1 MSLVT
6 ARTPQARTRGQALY
20 TALFYRRSSWG
31 NLLFVLPA
39 LALFGAFI
47 FYPVVTVFYLS
58 WFRWDGLSGARVFVG
73 LTNFGNVV
81 LHDPI
86 FYVTL
91 RNTLIYLLVGSTPCI
106 LGGFVLACLLRR
118 QSRITRFLR
127 SVVFVPYVVP
137 AVVVAQIWAWILQP
151 DYGTLNSLLRALGHP
166 EWGLVWL
173 GDAAL
178 AMPVASLIA
187 AWAGLGLTTV
197 VYLAGIGQIPD
208 DIFDVMTLDGAG
220 WLRQMRAVLFPL
232 LARQTITLTILS
244 VTNALREFTFL
255 YVLTEG
261 GPDHQ
266 SELPSLHIFDVAFNL
281 YQQGYASALAT
292 VLFVLTLLV
301 TAGQLLYYRRVTN
314 F

>member
-1 MSLVT
+1 MAIST
-6 ARTPQARTRGQALY
+6 APREQARARGRALQA
-20 TALFYRRSSWG
+20 ALFYRRSSWG

-39 LALFGAFI
+39 LLLFGAFI
-47 FYPVVTVFYLS
+47 FYPVAAVFYLS
-58 WFRWDGLSGARVFVG
+58 WFRWDGLSGPRVFVG
-73 LTNFGNVV
+73 LANFGDV
-81 LHDPI
+81 LLNDPI

-91 RNTLIYLLVGSTPCI
+91 RNTLIYLLVGSAPCI
-106 LGGFVLACLLRR
+106 LGGFVLACALRR
-118 QSRITRFLR
+118 QGRINRLLR
-127 SVVFVPYVVP
+127 SIVFLPYVVP

-151 DYGTLNSLLRALGHP
+151 DYGTLNSLLQQSGHAD
-166 EWGLVWL
+166 WALVWL

-187 AWAGLGLTTV
+187 AWVGLGFTTV
-197 VYLAGIGQIPD
+197 VYLAGLGQIPE
-208 DIFDVMTLDGAG
+208 DIYEVMRLDGAS
-220 WLRQMRAVLFPL
+220 WPRQMRSVLFPL

-255 YVLTEG
+255 YVLTKG

-266 SELPSLHIFDVAFNL
+266 TELPSLHIFDVAFNL

-301 TAGQLLYYRRVTN
+301 TAAQLWYYRRATD